1 MLIRLLT
8 TKSKWPALLEK
19 CNHELEAKQFYELLS
34 HAITSGVLAHDSF
47 VSSKLLLR
55 SLPHGL
61 GFSRALFSQIQNP
74 NVFACNFIF
83 KAYSHSSSPQEVLC
97 LYNFIRRR
105 FPHLLPDNY
114 SFPFLFKACG
124 RLQLPHKG
132 QELCRL
138 TLILG
143 LHDDVFVQNGLV
155 SMYSACGLLESA
167 RKVFDLVSAL
177 FLGVYRGIATGMP
190 LFEEM
195 LSDGSTRPDKVTLVS
210 ALTASARLGSL
221 GLGRKIH
228 GLVLGSG
235 FALDVFLG
243 SSLIDMYAKC
253 GRMDDARK
261 VFDRVPHRNVVSWT
275 SMIAG
280 YTQSS
285 SFKDAI
291 ELFREMQLGVE
302 ADAAMVACVISA
314 CGHSVKNAL
323 IDMYSKCG
331 DIERALEIFHGMSS
345 RDVFTWTAMSTGL
358 AMNGDSV
365 RALEMFSQMEASS
378 NVRQNEVTF
387 LGVLSACSHGGFVE
401 KGFRYFK
408 AMSEIYKLVP
418 RIEHYGCMV
427 DLLGR
432 ANLLN
437 EAEKFIRAMPIHPD
451 VVIWRSLL
459 FACRTYGNTELAE
472 FGTKK
477 V

>member
-1 MLIRLLT
+1 MHTYCER
-8 TKSKWPALLEK
+8 
-19 CNHELEAKQFYELLS
+19 
-34 HAITSGVLAHDSF
+34 SG
-47 VSSKLLLR
+47 
-55 SLPHGL
+55 
-61 GFSRALFSQIQNP
+61 
-74 NVFACNFIF
+74 
-83 KAYSHSSSPQEVLC
+83 
-97 LYNFIRRR
+97 
-105 FPHLLPDNY
+105 
-114 SFPFLFKACG
+114 
-124 RLQLPHKG
+124 
-132 QELCRL
+132 
-138 TLILG
+138 
-143 LHDDVFVQNGLV
+143 
-155 SMYSACGLLESA
+155 
-167 RKVFDLVSAL
+167 
-177 FLGVYRGIATGMP
+177 
-190 LFEEM
+190 
-195 LSDGSTRPDKVTLVS
+195 
-210 ALTASARLGSL
+210 
-221 GLGRKIH
+221 
-228 GLVLGSG
+228 
-235 FALDVFLG
+235 
-243 SSLIDMYAKC
+243 IDMN
-253 GRMDDARK
+253 M
-261 VFDRVPHRNVVSWT
+261 
-275 SMIAG
+275 
-280 YTQSS
+280 
-285 SFKDAI
+285 
-291 ELFREMQLGVE
+291 
-302 ADAAMVACVISA
+302 
-314 CGHSVKNAL
+314 SVKNAL